1 MPSWV
6 KEGVEDFSQRIRPM
20 LQMEVIEIPLAK
32 RSKTTDI
39 SRVKAKEADAI
50 EKRLKG
56 NEKRVILDLKGKA
69 FATSELAGFIES
81 WQMEGQDIAIIIG
94 GPDGLDARFLTG
106 AYVKLSLS
114 KLTLPHPLV
123 RIVLVEQIYRALAI
137 NANHPYHRE

>member
-6 KEGVEDFSQRIRPM
+6 QDGFEDFSQRIRPM
-20 LQMEVIEIPLAK
+20 LPLEMIEIPLAK

-39 SRVKAKEADAI
+39 ARAKADEADAI

-56 NEKRVILDLKGKA
+56 NERRVVLDVKGKA
-69 FATSELAGFIES
+69 FATTELASFIES
-81 WQMEGQDIAIIIG
+81 WQMDGQDVAIIIG
-94 GPDGLDARFLTG
+94 GPDGLDARFLSG
-106 AYVKLSLS
+106 AYMTLSLS

-123 RIVLVEQIYRALAI
+123 RIILAEQIYRALAI

>member
-6 KEGVEDFSQRIRPM
+6 QDGLEDFSQRIRSM
-20 LQMEVIEIPLAK
+20 LQVEVIEIPLAR

-39 SRVKAKEADAI
+39 SRAKAEEADAI

-56 NEKRVILDLKGKA
+56 NERRVILDVKGKA
-69 FATSELAGFIES
+69 FATTELASFIEN
-81 WQMEGQDIAIIIG
+81 WQMEGQDVAIVIG
-94 GPDGLDARFLTG
+94 GPDGLDARFLSG
-106 AYVKLSLS
+106 AYMKLSLS

-123 RIVLVEQIYRALAI
+123 RVILVEQIYRALAI